1 MYILLLV
8 TLLRRQLFYNIVRVF
23 PRQRH
28 ILGMTASGKDFTRAV
43 TKVD

>member
-8 TLLRRQLFYNIVRVF
+8 TLLRRQLFYNIIRVF
-23 PRQRH
+23 PCQRH
-28 ILGMTASGKDFTRAV
+28 ILGVTASCKDFALAV